1 MSALRISARAGAMI
15 CCAAA
20 VAAAAAGADAG
31 ASAQA
36 PSAMAGNGS
45 ALDTILHRL
54 ARPAPSTTPFIEAR
68 FSPMLSRPLV
78 VSGEL
83 EFRGPGSLARIVRKP
98 YQERAE
104 IRGDTVTLQR
114 ADQPAQHFSLDRAPE
129 MRSLVASFSALLSGN
144 VPALRSEFALDLHG
158 SERSWTIG
166 LTPLD
171 PRVHQHIRSILVTGA
186 GAEPR
191 CLTTFQANDDT
202 DVMLLADAA
211 HVSVPATPD
220 RAWFD
225 MQCRA
230 APAARAQPNRSSQR

>member
-1 MSALRISARAGAMI
+1 MSALRISARVSAMI
-15 CCAAA
+15 CCAVT
-20 VAAAAAGADAG
+20 VAAAAAGADA
-31 ASAQA
+31 SAQA
-36 PSAMAGNGS
+36 AGNSS
-45 ALDTILHRL
+45 ALDTILHHL

-83 EFRGPGSLARIVRKP
+83 EFRGPGSLARIVSQP
-98 YQERAE
+98 YRERAE
-104 IRGDTVTLQR
+104 IRGGTVTLQR
-114 ADQPAQHFSLDRAPE
+114 GDQPAQHFSLDRVPE
-129 MRSLVASFSALLSGN
+129 MRSLAASFSALLSGN

-158 SERSWTIG
+158 DEHSWTIG

-171 PRVHQHIRSILVTGA
+171 PRVHQRIRSILVTGA
-186 GAEPR
+186 GTEPR

-211 HVSVPATPD
+211 HVSVPTAPD

-225 MQCRA
+225 AQCRA
-230 APAARAQPNRSSQR
+230 APVARARPNRSSQR